1 MSVSPVKGYL
11 IKNDI
16 LIIPHNERSDKGYW
30 YREWGEGT
38 LSVRGNTSLS

>member
-1 MSVSPVKGYL
+1 MYVSPVKGSL

-16 LIIPHNERSDKGYW
+16 PIIPHNERSDKGYW
-30 YREWGEGT
+30 YCEWGEDT